1 MQDEDDERHD
11 LERALYARPTGDD
24 RDEALRVEALR
35 VEAQRIEAERIGA
48 QRIEAERI
56 EARGIAQ
63 RAEAPPAPRAAGP
76 VRTAGGST
84 PAAPPAR
91 SRLALLGAGLLV
103 GGLVVGAATASAL
116 GAATPGQV
124 AATGSS
130 TPTPRGI
137 DRFAAIVEGWALTT
151 DIPPG
156 LSLISGGAEVYSP
169 TFETAQDDRLL
180 LTAPDDTRICLAL
193 QRPDGS
199 LSAGCT
205 GLDAFFAGDALD
217 VVGTAT
223 GDGTPVYTRV
233 TLRPDGSVEGGFQL
247 VATPGPEA

>member
-1 MQDEDDERHD
+1 MQDEDDERQD

-24 RDEALRVEALR
+24 RDEALRAEALR
-35 VEAQRIEAERIGA
+35 VEAQRIEA
-48 QRIEAERI
+48 
-56 EARGIAQ
+56 Q
-63 RAEAPPAPRAAGP
+63 RAEALQAEAQRRLPTAAAPEAQPGPRGAGP
-76 VRTAGGST
+76 ARTAGEPS

-91 SRLALLGAGLLV
+91 SRLVLLGAGLLV
-103 GGLVVGAATASAL
+103 GGLVVGAATASVI
-116 GAATPGQV
+116 GAATPDPV
-124 AATGSS
+124 STTASP
-130 TPTPRGI
+130 TPTPDAA
-137 DRFAAIVEGWALTT
+137 DRFAALVEGWAATT
-151 DIPPG
+151 DVPPG

-180 LTAPDDTRICLAL
+180 LTAPDATRICLAL
-193 QRPDGS
+193 ERPDGS

-205 GLDAFFAGDALD
+205 GLEAFFAGDALD

-223 GDGTPVYTRV
+223 GTDTPVYTRV